1 MSNVG
6 PDDGGASIIGND
18 GAAVSSRG
26 TREAKKAGKAMGE
39 GAAEGFISK
48 VGKWL
53 SGELAK
59 IVRSSGGAGG
69 AGGAGGGQPGA
80 AIGSTPMAG
89 TTNIVSGLG
98 SVLAKQ
104 TEIAGTFGQKGF
116 MGAIGRTRMAGG
128 GAALGGAMV
137 AVTGAN
143 MAIDAANSRFERGRE
158 GVLAADRMSVLY
170 QQMTGLS
177 QLGVSSTYR
186 MPLTNYRLGAGGIND
201 LMSMEASTGLS
212 ARQQASSVE
221 AFRTMSGYSL
231 SAGDVAGQLSSL
243 ASAPT
248 VNRMFMMTGQAL
260 IGPGGKQNTGMSVM
274 QNLVQAAGL
283 TDEATL
289 KSALQPG
296 SVTRAK
302 LAMMGVPP
310 EMITQVIQYA
320 QQNATFRKKGGRG
333 MLDQSS
339 EAHRRLMG
347 IEENFATQ
355 VEETQRLETKRDEQF
370 YRRQVDNYAYLERQ
384 TQSLT
389 RAFGALEDRLSG
401 VLGALGSNKIA
412 TSIFQGVTSPL
423 GDPDGLGSSP
433 VGKTTPAIDK
443 ARTQSGFNS
452 LHPTFKDRLTR
463 MMADNPNVTFGNG
476 VRSADSQRQM
486 FLSRYRQTDSPTS
499 ASGKANIYWEGSYW
513 EHHSGPAAAPPGL
526 SMHEIGLAA
535 DLGGD
540 TDWVVAN
547 AHKYGLK
554 HFKDVNGEPWHVQP
568 AELPNGRTAYEKQG
582 APWGHGPGSSAQTDM
597 TSNFG
602 AALDHQDTT
611 SYAIPGQAKVGIP
624 GAVRNGKALTISE
637 RVSQSIVGNSPTAVE
652 GRMMG
657 VNVARSNGRV
667 KGPSGTPV
675 VVSSTSSS
683 GSAKSGV
690 DILQWSTDFLNAV
703 GAPVTQGNLNVMA
716 AWIAAEGTRAKFN
729 PLAVVSNPSEEIFGP
744 GGVELGWDE
753 FNSSGVTNF
762 ASYNQGLMTTVRH
775 ITKYQKGVINA
786 LKNSSNSPYDVVTAI
801 EKAVAGWTSD
811 VGQPYAAR
819 SVLESR
825 GVPQSTGDPSGVM
838 PVRQSASGSSSVSV
852 RGGTT
857 INLNPTINISSSGGP
872 SDLRKIASELV
883 YMVKR
888 ELELESLRSS

>member
-6 PDDGGASIIGND
+6 PADGGASIIGND
-18 GAAVSSRG
+18 GATVSSRAN
-26 TREAKKAGKAMGE
+26 RDAKKAGKSMGE
-39 GAAEGFISK
+39 GAAEGFIGK

-53 SGELAK
+53 SNELAK
-59 IVRSSGGAGG
+59 ITKASGG
-69 AGGAGGGQPGA
+69 GGGQGGPPGSSVGQTKMA
-80 AIGSTPMAG
+80 ATDIRGGVSALIGQQAD
-89 TTNIVSGLG
+89 
-98 SVLAKQ
+98 
-104 TEIAGTFGQKGF
+104 IAATFGQRGV
-116 MGAIGRTRMAGG
+116 MGTIGRTRMAGG
-128 GAALGGAMV
+128 GAAMGAAMGAV
-137 AVTGAN
+137 AGVN
-143 MAIDAANSRFERGRE
+143 MAIDAANARFERGRE

-170 QQMTGLS
+170 QQMTGMS

-201 LMSMEASTGLS
+201 LMSMEASLGLS
-212 ARQQASSVE
+212 GRQQAASIE
-221 AFRTMSGYSL
+221 AMRTMSGYSL
-231 SAGDVAGQLSSL
+231 SAGDVASQLGSL

-260 IGPGGKQNTGMSVM
+260 IGPGGRQNTGMSVM

-289 KSALQPG
+289 KSALLPG
-296 SVTRAK
+296 SITRSK

-320 QQNATFRKKGGRG
+320 QQNLTFKGKGGRG
-333 MLDQSS
+333 MYDPSR
-339 EAHRRLMG
+339 EADRRRMG

-355 VEETQRLETKRDEQF
+355 VEETQRLETKRDENF

-401 VLGALGSNKIA
+401 VLGVLGSNRIA

-423 GDPDGLGSSP
+423 GDPDGMGGSTI
-433 VGKTTPAIDK
+433 GRTTPAIDK
-443 ARTQSGFNS
+443 AKTQSGFNS
-452 LHPTFKDRLTR
+452 LHPTFKERLTR

-486 FLSRYRQTDSPTS
+486 FLSRYRQTNSPTN

-568 AELPNGRTAYEKQG
+568 AELPNGRKEYEKQG
-582 APWGHGPGSSAQTDM
+582 APWGHGTGSNAQTDM

-602 AALDHQDTT
+602 AALDHRDMT
-611 SYAIPGQAKVGIP
+611 SYAGAGSNKVGVP
-624 GAVRNGKALTISE
+624 GSVRNGRALTISE
-637 RVSQSIVGNSPTAVE
+637 RVAKSIAGDLPTAIQ
-652 GRMMG
+652 GR
-657 VNVARSNGRV
+657 NLSRNTSRSGGSI
-667 KGPSGTPV
+667 KGPSGTPISV
-675 VVSSTSSS
+675 DMPPDS
-683 GSAKSGV
+683 GGTAKSGV
-690 DILQWSTDFLNAV
+690 DVLQWSADFLRAV
-703 GAPVTQGNLNVMA
+703 GAPVTQGNLHAMS

-729 PLAVVSNPSEEIFGP
+729 PLAVVSNPSEEIFGV

-753 FNSSGVTNF
+753 FNTDGVTNF
-762 ASYNQGLMTTVRH
+762 VSYNQGLMTTARH

-811 VGQPYAAR
+811 VGEPYAAR

-825 GVPQSTGDPSGVM
+825 GVPQATGDPAGVI
-838 PVRQSASGSSSVSV
+838 PLKQSSSSSPSLSVS
-852 RGGTT
+852 GGTT
-857 INLNPTINISSSGGP
+857 INLSPTINISGSGSP
-872 SDLRKIASELV
+872 SDLRKIANELV
-883 YMVKR
+883 HMVKR